1 MKKLILGL
9 VIAAV
14 LSLAVP
20 SALALNIS
28 VYAPANVGIDPGSF
42 SWSLSGTDIYLNETY
57 LTAGRGFLLFD
68 GIEAGVNYTVHKYMY
83 NYTGVD
89 WTLFSNELLDPGP
102 DSDDPANEPW
112 VPAGYSHSSDY
123 DGLHFNPYLVPKT
136 SLSFTNL
143 FSDELAYRDFF
154 EWDGG
159 LVSGMGGYEAQVFG
173 LRDNDGDNQPFLLA
187 QRPNEHSIVPE
198 PTTLLLLGSG
208 LMGLA
213 LARRRK

>member
-9 VIAAV
+9 VIAATF
-14 LSLAVP
+14 SLVVP
-20 SALALNIS
+20 SALALSIN
-28 VYAPANVGIDPGSF
+28 VYAPANVGIDAASF
-42 SWSLSGTDIYLNETY
+42 SWSQSGYDIYLNETY
-57 LTAGRGFLLFD
+57 LVAGRGFLVID
-68 GIEAGVNYTVHKYMY
+68 GLEAGMSYTVHKNMY

-102 DSDDPANEPW
+102 DAGDPANEPW

-123 DGLHFNPYLVPKT
+123 DGLHFDIYGVPKT
-136 SLSFTNL
+136 SLSFSTL

-154 EWDGG
+154 EWDNG
-159 LVSGMGGYEAQVFG
+159 LVLGTGGFETQVFG
-173 LRDNDGDNQPFLLA
+173 LMDNAGNNEPFLLA

-208 LMGLA
+208 LVGVA